1 MELVKGLGL
10 FTGADVY
17 DCTDLAT

>member
-1 MELVKGLGL
+1 MELVNGLGL